1 MKRILILI
9 SGAAILTGVAVGQ
22 SDVAAAA
29 KTAFLEQEYAL
40 AKTSASYFVFDFNAR
55 VIVLKARG
63 FVLKSWSIAAVRK
76 WGRPTA
82 MTAYPLTKKS
92 AINKPQRKNITPKP
106 GEPPK
111 DAELDVL
118 ELEKMPLQYALELP
132 DEIRLHIRPQTKGFK
147 RFFGGIGRIFSWTIA
162 QPVKTVFRAVKKSP
176 FTDIDIVVPTE
187 KEAKG
192 IYWSFFEGQKCLLHW
207 PE

>member
-9 SGAAILTGVAVGQ
+9 FGAAILGGLAAGQ
-22 SDVAAAA
+22 SDVVAAARA
-29 KTAFLEQEYAL
+29 AFLEQEYAL

-63 FVLKSWSIAAVRK
+63 FVLKSWPIAAARK

-82 MTAYPLTKKS
+82 MTAYPLAKKS

-106 GEPPK
+106 GDPPK

-118 ELEKMPLQYALELP
+118 ELDKMPAQYTLELTA
-132 DEIRLHIRPQTKGFK
+132 EIRLHVRPQTKGFK
-147 RFFGGIGRIFSWTIA
+147 KLIGGIGRIFSWTIA
-162 QPVKTVFRAVKKSP
+162 KPLKTVFRAVKKSP
-176 FTDIDIVVPTE
+176 FTDIEIIVPTE
-187 KEAKG
+187 NEAKG
-192 IYWSFFEGQKCLLHW
+192 VFWSFFEGQKCLLHW
-207 PE
+207 SE

>member
-9 SGAAILTGVAVGQ
+9 SGAAILAGTAAGQ
-22 SDVAAAA
+22 GDVAAAA

-40 AKTSASYFVFDFNAR
+40 AKTSASYFVFDFDAR
-55 VIVLKARG
+55 VIILKARG
-63 FVLKSWSIAAVRK
+63 FELKSWPIAAVRK
-76 WGRPTA
+76 WGRTTA

-106 GEPPK
+106 GDPPK

-118 ELEKMPLQYALELP
+118 ELDKMPLRYTLELAA
-132 DEIRLHIRPQTKGFK
+132 EIRLHVRPQTKGFR
-147 RFFGGIGRIFSWTIA
+147 RFIGGIGRIFSWTMA
-162 QPVKTVFRAVKKSP
+162 QPLKTVFRAVKKSP

-187 KEAKG
+187 IEAKG
-192 IYWSFFEGQKCLLHW
+192 VYWSFFEGQKCLLHW
-207 PE
+207 SE